1 MRRNDGISFPSRFA
15 EPLILYQALSGLKW
29 PKIRDISSAHLAWVT
44 LGWHLAPMTHVRQLS
59 KARSAVENG
68 SRLHVRGVD
77 GRSASARRFRD
88 LYQGFCRDLGDDPS
102 ESDKALARTAAALA
116 TNGEFLQARLAAG
129 EAVDP
134 DALVRNANGLARAV
148 SALKAKAK
156 PRDAVPSLADYLRQ
170 NYPAPASGEAPG
182 GHLAAADDKGAA

>member
-1 MRRNDGISFPSRFA
+1 
-15 EPLILYQALSGLKW
+15 
-29 PKIRDISSAHLAWVT
+29 
-44 LGWHLAPMTHVRQLS
+44 MTHVRQSS

-68 SRLHVRGVD
+68 SRLHVQGVD

-102 ESDKALARTAAALA
+102 EADKAVARTAAALA
-116 TNGEFLQARLAAG
+116 TNGEILQAKLAAG

-148 SALKAKAK
+148 AALKANAK
-156 PRDAVPSLADYLRQ
+156 PKGDAAPSLAEVLAAHRG
-170 NYPAPASGEAPG
+170 PGAPGEAAD
-182 GHLAAADDKGAA
+182 GHLDADDV